1 VRDELFGG
9 DDFFALEELDFEI
22 ELDFILPEDELFE
35 ELLFEDD
42 LFMDE
47 LLEDELL
54 EDELFADEP
63 LVLDALL
70 LLLEKTGVIFL
81 RVVLV
86 FLDFEFDVVFGM
98 LLSSFSCFFLI
109 SGLVIL
115 TLLALPDLVL
125 FVDGA

>member
-54 EDELFADEP
+54 EDELLTEEL
-63 LVLDALL
+63 LVFGASLL
-70 LLLEKTGVIFL
+70 LFEIMRVIFP

-86 FLDFEFDVVFGM
+86 FLDLDFDAVFGM

-115 TLLALPDLVL
+115 TLLVLPDLVT